1 VAERFARLGIAQRV
15 LVRPGSR
22 TRPLEALGAELVHG
36 ALDRPDALLEAV
48 AGVDVVVHLAALTHA
63 RSAAEFHRVN
73 EHGTRALVRA
83 AITADARPRRFVY
96 LSSLA
101 AVGPSEDGRPIGAG
115 HDPRPIT
122 AYGRSKLAGEA
133 AVREA
138 ASKLST
144 TILRA
149 PAVYG
154 PRDSELYRFF
164 RLAALGIMPV
174 PAGPARRLQLVH
186 VEDLADAVVLASL
199 EEAAQGTFHIA
210 EPTAYEWEEVT
221 QLVAVAVGRRA
232 RTFIVPRLVLAAA
245 ARLSEAA
252 SRIAGQSSVFNRE
265 KVLELMAPAW
275 LCETDSA
282 RQVLGFEAKVSLPE
296 GLRRTAQW
304 YRDNGW
310 L

>member
-1 VAERFARLGIAQRV
+1 LV
-15 LVRPGSR
+15 L
-22 TRPLEALGAELVHG
+22 G
-36 ALDRPDALLEAV
+36 ALDRPDTLLQAV

-63 RSAAEFHRVN
+63 RSAAEYHRVN
-73 EHGTRALVRA
+73 EHGTRELIRA
-83 AITADARPRRFVY
+83 AITADAKPRRFVY

-101 AVGPSEDGRPIGAG
+101 AAGPSEDGRPIGAG
-115 HDPRPIT
+115 HEPRPLT
-122 AYGRSKLAGEA
+122 TYGRSKLAGEA

-138 ASKLST
+138 ASAMSI

-154 PRDSELYRFF
+154 PRDPELYRFF

-186 VEDLADAVVLASL
+186 VEDLADAVVLAAL
-199 EEAAQGTFHIA
+199 EEAQGTFHIA
-210 EPTAYEWEEVT
+210 EPTAYDWEEVT
-221 QLVAVAVGRRA
+221 QLVSLAVGKRA
-232 RTFIVPRLVLAAA
+232 RTFVVPRLVLAAA

-265 KVLELMAPAW
+265 KVLELLAPAW